1 MKCVLTLILILVS
14 SDTTFSQQEISF
26 KAGNEY
32 ELKIDLSF
40 RKRDAINGE
49 IFDAGGSRIKTT
61 DQPIAYL
68 AVFFKLLKS
77 NNETRVRILNQKKV
91 TSKKIKVNEVEKIEM
106 GFVED
111 LKYQTEPSLLT
122 ILLLDDQKKEVS
134 QVILTIEPDGTFLV
148 NGVKRGKF

>member
-49 IFDAGGSRIKTT
+49 IFDASGSRIKTT
-61 DQPIAYL
+61 GQPIAYL
-68 AVFFKLLKS
+68 VIFFNLLKS
-77 NNETRVRILNQKKV
+77 NNETRVRVLNQKKV

-111 LKYQTEPSLLT
+111 LKYRTEPSLLT

>member
-40 RKRDAINGE
+40 RKRDAITGE

>member
-1 MKCVLTLILILVS
+1 MKCVLVIILSLVS
-14 SDTTFSQQEISF
+14 FDTIFSQQEIFF

-32 ELKIDLSF
+32 ELKIDLAF
-40 RKRDAINGE
+40 RKRDTINGE

-61 DQPIAYL
+61 GQPIAYL
-68 AVFFKLLKS
+68 AILFKLLKS
-77 NNETRVRILNQKKV
+77 NDETRVRILNQKKV

-122 ILLLDDQKKEVS
+122 ILLLDDQKKEMS